1 MPRRSRKTQD
11 LATWLGTSQTPL
23 FVLDAERRIRVFNA
37 GLQSLT
43 GWSAADVVGE
53 VCRYAPE
60 TPGSAGAALASSLC
74 PPPEVFS
81 GEVRVVPAQILTQSG
96 ERLSRSLHY
105 FPLRDPVMGITG
117 VLGLVAPPLPPA
129 ELEATPIA
137 LRLHAE
143 LASLRT
149 SQRQRF
155 GSHTIVAV
163 SRAMR
168 RVLAQ
173 VQLAI
178 PTLGSVLL
186 QGEPGTGR
194 EHLSRV
200 IHFAGPGAGRW
211 YVPLDCQRLTAGE
224 LERMLS
230 RLLEVHTGTASAGG
244 TSLPGTL
251 YLADVDHLPR
261 DLQQRLCRLC
271 VPGTGKETAPQI
283 RILASTSRP
292 WKELVAEERLL
303 DELALQLTPLVI
315 ELPPLRERR
324 DDIPLLAQHFL
335 EDCNRVTSR
344 DVTGLTD
351 EASRVLQAWSWP
363 RHLDELAEVL
373 REAHASSQSPH
384 VGVDDLPARLRTPP
398 QAMAPPAQQP
408 QLNLDQILIDA
419 ERRVIALA
427 LQRSRQ
433 NRTRAAALLGIQRT
447 RLIRR
452 LEVLGLA
459 EPGTHAAGETLPSET
474 DLGSEPDPSVEG
486 SSR

>member
-60 TPGSAGAALASSLC
+60 APGQTGAALTASLC
-74 PPPEVFS
+74 PPPEVFQ
-81 GEVRVVPAQILTQSG
+81 GAERVVPAQILTSAG
-96 ERLSRSLHY
+96 ERLSRSLHC
-105 FPLRDPVMGITG
+105 FPLRDSELGITG
-117 VLGLVAPPLPPA
+117 VLGLVGPPLPPA
-129 ELEATPIA
+129 ELESTPMA
-137 LRLHAE
+137 VRLHAE
-143 LASLRT
+143 LASLRS

-163 SRAMR
+163 SRPMR

-173 VQLAI
+173 VQLVI
-178 PTLGSVLL
+178 PSHGSVLL

-224 LERMLS
+224 LERVLT
-230 RLLEVHTGTASAGG
+230 RLLEVHAGTASAGG

-251 YLADVDHLPR
+251 YLGDVDHLPR
-261 DLQQRLCRLC
+261 DLQQRICRLC
-271 VPGTGKETAPQI
+271 VPVVDRDLPPQI

-292 WKELVAEERLL
+292 WKELVAAERLL
-303 DELALQLTPLVI
+303 NELALHLTPLVI

-324 DDIPLLAQHFL
+324 EDIPLLAQHIL
-335 EDCNRVTSR
+335 EECNRLSSR
-344 DVTGLTD
+344 EVSGLTD
-351 EASRVLQAWSWP
+351 EALQLLQAWPWP
-363 RHLDELAEVL
+363 RHLDELGDVL
-373 REAHASSQSPH
+373 RAAHASAPAPLL
-384 VGVDDLPARLRTPP
+384 GANDLPARLRTPP
-398 QAMAPPAQQP
+398 EAITPPAQQP
-408 QLNLDQILIDA
+408 QLHLDQILIEA
-419 ERRVIALA
+419 ERRVISLA

-433 NRTRAAALLGIQRT
+433 NRTRAAALLGIHRT

-459 EPGTHAAGETLPSET
+459 APGASSAVDLPPSET
-474 DLGSEPDPSVEG
+474 EPGGDEDQPLDT
-486 SSR
+486 